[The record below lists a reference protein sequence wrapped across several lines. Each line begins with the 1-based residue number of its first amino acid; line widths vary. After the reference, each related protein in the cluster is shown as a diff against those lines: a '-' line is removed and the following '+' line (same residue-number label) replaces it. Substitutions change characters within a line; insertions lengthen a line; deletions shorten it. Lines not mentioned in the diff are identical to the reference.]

1 MNLAQ
6 VRDRKIIA
14 GVLALLVGTIG
25 IHKFV
30 LGNTKAG
37 LIMLLLCVTV
47 IAIPLMGLIGFVEG
61 IIYLTRSDEEFL
73 ETYIEGRKDWF

>member
-25 IHKFV
+25 VHKFV

-47 IAIPLMGLIGFVEG
+47 IAIPIMGLIAFIEG
-61 IIYLTRSDEEFL
+61 IIYLTRSDE
-73 ETYIEGRKDWF
+73 

>member
-47 IAIPLMGLIGFVEG
+47 
-61 IIYLTRSDEEFL
+61 
-73 ETYIEGRKDWF
+73 